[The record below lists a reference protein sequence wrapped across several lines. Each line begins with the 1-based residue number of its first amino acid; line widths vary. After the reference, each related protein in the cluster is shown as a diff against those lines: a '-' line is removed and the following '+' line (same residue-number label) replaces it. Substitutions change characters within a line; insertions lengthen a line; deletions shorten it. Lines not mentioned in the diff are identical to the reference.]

1 MEKNIFIDM
10 MQEHRRLLWEVVSGK
25 HPVRPLSEEEKQRM
39 EELFAEIND
48 FLKDSIIPE

>member
-1 MEKNIFIDM
+1 MIHDIFEDY
-10 MQEHRRLLWEVVSGK
+10 MQEHRRLLWEVVFGK
-25 HPVRPLSEEEKQRM
+25 HPVRPLSEEEKQRQ